1 MSINLKPT
9 TDLEEQAFAQNNI
22 TARSKLY
29 SQLGPAEYAERE
41 QAWGATK
48 FRAGKR
54 PDGTETKP
62 NGKAT
67 STNPFTTLRG
77 KDGKIDP
84 VQMAKVVS
92 MLRAMGTKAVAA
104 IARSVD
110 KRLDGTDI
118 PQRYL

>member
-1 MSINLKPT
+1 MSINLD
-9 TDLEEQAFAQNNI
+9 DLEEQAFAQNNI

-48 FRAGKR
+48 FRAGNR
-54 PDGTETKP
+54 PEGTETKP

-84 VQMAKVVS
+84 VQMAKVAS

-104 IARSVD
+104 IARSVG

-118 PQRYL
+118 PRRYL